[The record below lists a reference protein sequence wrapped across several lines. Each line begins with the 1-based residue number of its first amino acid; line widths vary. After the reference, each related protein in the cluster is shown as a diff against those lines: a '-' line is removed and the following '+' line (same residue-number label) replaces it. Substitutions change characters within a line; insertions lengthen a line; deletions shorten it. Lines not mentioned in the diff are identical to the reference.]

1 MTARIA
7 TSLPGQS
14 GDNLSQSCDCSS
26 KESEWFVFDHEV
38 VMPEYIVDFEYVTV
52 VSISYT
58 NWSNLPLICT
68 VCALSMKM
76 LCLFTSI

>member
-1 MTARIA
+1 MRKEGHGGCDSVFKPRASHPFDKYPRPMTARIA

-14 GDNLSQSCDCSS
+14 GDNSSQSCDCSS

-52 VSISYT
+52 VSI
-58 NWSNLPLICT
+58 
-68 VCALSMKM
+68 
-76 LCLFTSI
+76 